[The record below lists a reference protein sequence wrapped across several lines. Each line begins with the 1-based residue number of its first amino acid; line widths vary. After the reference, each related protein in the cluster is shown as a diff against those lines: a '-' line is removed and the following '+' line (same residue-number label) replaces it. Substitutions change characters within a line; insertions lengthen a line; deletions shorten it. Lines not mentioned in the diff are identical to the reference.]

1 MTSSNVYVRKES
13 MKLIKQIAENQKQSV
28 YNLIHPFQEILFETV
43 APRKH
48 CKLRHYTTHSQ
59 IGILEGIE
67 FCSSTQPQL
76 FTLNMSNQDHS
87 NLFQG
92 RNFEKLFFFQIF
104 LLR

>member
-1 MTSSNVYVRKES
+1 

-28 YNLIHPFQEILFETV
+28 YNLIHLFQEILFERV

-59 IGILEGIE
+59 IGILEGVE
-67 FCSSTQPQL
+67 FCSSTKPQL

-92 RNFEKLFFFQIF
+92 TDILIIKRNNKGEKKFGLPNMYQKISK
-104 LLR
+104 